1 MTMIHPCPFNPC
13 GDWSTKCKP
22 SFELRTW
29 NSVRNSVFLGSA
41 KFHQC
46 HQHTARRDPSKY
58 DSVTLVPQ
66 PKQESPECHWQACGF
81 SCWSWW
87 QYFELSGDVIVNYQ
101 RGLTCS
107 SFIFAPC
114 TTEATLNT
122 ELFKNHG
129 DKCLLF
135 QKNFVQESGTCRKT
149 SISYLEF
156 PFSMKNC
163 NSEKMGCA
171 QRTGAYKELQGE
183 TRSKF
188 LTPNLVLFLLCYSP
202 SLGHSPKQIEFVSKG
217 SFALW
222 SVISIGKLRNTAGT
236 GLHFKDYFT
245 LSPIICLWA
254 TWYNKDG
261 WTW

>member
-1 MTMIHPCPFNPC
+1 MTSM
-13 GDWSTKCKP
+13 W
-22 SFELRTW
+22 
-29 NSVRNSVFLGSA
+29 VFLLELMA
-41 KFHQC
+41 ILWALWWC
-46 HQHTARRDPSKY
+46 H
-58 DSVTLVPQ
+58 
-66 PKQESPECHWQACGF
+66 C
-81 SCWSWW
+81 
-87 QYFELSGDVIVNYQ
+87 ELTK
-101 RGLTCS
+101 RTCS

-122 ELFKNHG
+122 ELFKNHR

-135 QKNFVQESGTCRKT
+135 QKNFVQESEHVEKYQFPILNSHFPWKT
-149 SISYLEF
+149 ATL
-156 PFSMKNC
+156 
-163 NSEKMGCA
+163 GCA
-171 QRTGAYKELQGE
+171 RRTGAYKELQGE
-183 TRSKF
+183 NRSKL

-202 SLGHSPKQIEFVSKG
+202 SLGHSPKQVEFVLKG

-245 LSPIICLWA
+245 LSPIICLWT